1 MESPP
6 VGPGTAA
13 TPGPSGEFSG
23 ELTLPGG
30 PGLCVRPIRPAGEA
44 CLPRFHAGLS
54 HSSVYQ
60 RYFRPIP
67 AAQHARLSHR
77 RGFALRAGAGG
88 EVTAERDLVPSARPD

>member
-1 MESPP
+1 
-6 VGPGTAA
+6 
-13 TPGPSGEFSG
+13 
-23 ELTLPGG
+23 LPGG

-67 AAQHARLSHR
+67 VAQHARLSHR
-77 RGFALRAGAGG
+77 RGFALRAAL
-88 EVTAERDLVPSARPD
+88 AARSPQNGTSSLPRGRIEARWPA